1 MGDSQWGWP
10 QWNAKNKNSKMRGH
24 GTVALWGEK
33 GLDSGNRGG
42 GVQLGLDDGGGQVK
56 LGR

>member
-10 QWNAKNKNSKMRGH
+10 QWNAKNKNSKMRGP

-33 GLDSGNRGG
+33 GLDSGNGEGG
-42 GVQLGLDDGGGQVK
+42 AAGA
-56 LGR
+56 